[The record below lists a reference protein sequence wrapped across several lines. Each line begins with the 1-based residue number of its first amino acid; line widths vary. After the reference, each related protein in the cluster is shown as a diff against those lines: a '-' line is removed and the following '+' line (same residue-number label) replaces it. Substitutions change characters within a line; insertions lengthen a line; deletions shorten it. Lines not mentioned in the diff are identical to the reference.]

1 MHPSIYVIIIIRS
14 ILIMYNFYSGG
25 SVQTNILKDHVL
37 KLDQQGDGEAW
48 KTFRHKIDNN
58 VVIILTSL
66 NQSVILSAAAM
77 NNIDD
82 AEESTTNSMSG
93 GIIFIY
99 SEQLLLLIN

>member
-1 MHPSIYVIIIIRS
+1 
-14 ILIMYNFYSGG
+14 MYNFYPGG
-25 SVQTNILKDHVL
+25 SVQTHILKDHVL

-66 NQSVILSAAAM
+66 NQAVILSAAAM

-82 AEESTTNSMSG
+82 ADESTTNSMSG
-93 GIIFIY
+93 GKYIYIYVYIIFIY

>member
-1 MHPSIYVIIIIRS
+1 
-14 ILIMYNFYSGG
+14 MYNFYSGG
-25 SVQTNILKDHVL
+25 SVQTHILKDHVL

-66 NQSVILSAAAM
+66 NQAVILSAAAM

-82 AEESTTNSMSG
+82 ADESTTNSMSG
-93 GIIFIY
+93 GKYIYIYVYIIFIY

>member
-1 MHPSIYVIIIIRS
+1 
-14 ILIMYNFYSGG
+14 MYNFYSGG
-25 SVQTNILKDHVL
+25 SVQTHILKDHVL

-66 NQSVILSAAAM
+66 NQAVILSAAAM

-82 AEESTTNSMSG
+82 ADESTTNSISG
-93 GIIFIY
+93 GKYIYIYVYIIFIY

>member
-1 MHPSIYVIIIIRS
+1 
-14 ILIMYNFYSGG
+14 MYNFYSGG
-25 SVQTNILKDHVL
+25 SVQTHILKDHVL

-58 VVIILTSL
+58 VVIIVTSL
-66 NQSVILSAAAM
+66 NQAVILSAAAM

-82 AEESTTNSMSG
+82 ADESTTNSMSG
-93 GIIFIY
+93 GKYIYIYVYIIFIY

>member
-1 MHPSIYVIIIIRS
+1 M
-14 ILIMYNFYSGG
+14 
-25 SVQTNILKDHVL
+25 KDHVL

-66 NQSVILSAAAM
+66 NQAVILSAAAM

-82 AEESTTNSMSG
+82 TEESTTNSMSG
-93 GIIFIY
+93 GKYICIYICNIYIFRTITCTHK
-99 SEQLLLLIN
+99 LI